1 MDGNYLQVKGVREPV
16 LNVASYDFLGM
27 SQEAS
32 IKTKAVEALDYYGC
46 GSCGPRGFYGTI
58 DVHLNFEHNIAK
70 FMGTEVRHGLLY
82 CGAFP
87 LPQLTASTCPS
98 PRFHRKRSPT
108 RTAPPP

>member
-1 MDGNYLQVKGVREPV
+1 MHVKGVRDPV

-27 SQEAS
+27 SQELS

-70 FMGTEVRHGLLY
+70 FMGTEVRLDSCRILSIFLLCFIFMIVVFFCY
-82 CGAFP
+82 RRRFRT
-87 LPQLTASTCPS
+87 LTV
-98 PRFHRKRSPT
+98 HRL
-108 RTAPPP
+108 

>member
-1 MDGNYLQVKGVREPV
+1 MQVKGVREPV

-58 DVHLNFEHNIAK
+58 DVHLNFEQNIAK
-70 FMGTEVRHGLLY
+70 FMGTEVSSVGLV
-82 CGAFP
+82 AFDF
-87 LPQLTASTCPS
+87 AHAPS
-98 PRFHRKRSPT
+98 LRRRRLFPT
-108 RTAPPP
+108 RTARPP